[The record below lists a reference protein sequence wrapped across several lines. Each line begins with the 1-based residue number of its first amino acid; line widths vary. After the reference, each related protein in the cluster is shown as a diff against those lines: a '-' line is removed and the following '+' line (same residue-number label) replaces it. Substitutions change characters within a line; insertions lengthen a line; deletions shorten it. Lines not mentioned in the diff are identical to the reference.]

1 VNDGTGPARGRL
13 LRKYVALF
21 AAVVCA
27 VLLGNGLVEAWFLYR
42 EQTASLSRIQSE
54 QAEAAA
60 AKIGQFVA
68 GIESQLGW
76 TTQLPWSAETTEQ
89 RRFDARRLLRQVPAI
104 TELAMLDGTG
114 HERLRV
120 SRLALDV
127 IDGQID
133 LSADP
138 KFTEAVAHKVYYGP
152 VYFRRASEP
161 YMTIAVAGQRRNSG
175 ISVAE
180 VNLKFIWDVVS
191 RIRVG
196 ETGQAFVVDAR
207 GRLIAHRDISLVLRD
222 TDLGGLA
229 QVRAARDDAA
239 SGDSPFGRPLR
250 TLVTENMQGQ
260 AVLSA
265 YAPIAPLGWLMF
277 VELPASEAYAPL
289 YASLARTGVLLLIG
303 LGVAFL
309 AGLFLARRMV
319 VPIRALQEGAAR
331 IGAGDLGHRVEVNT
345 GDELEMLAD
354 QFNSMSRELRDSKAR
369 EERVGRLR
377 RFLSPQLAEVI
388 ESSGS
393 ETLLESHRRAVSVVF
408 CDMRGFT
415 AFAEAAAPEDVMA
428 VLGEYHAAL
437 GVLIHKFEGTLERF
451 VGDGVLV
458 LFNDPLP
465 CPDPSERAVRMAL
478 EMQAAIGTLCT
489 KWRAAGH
496 QIGFG
501 IGITHGDAT
510 LGRIGFE
517 GRFDYSAIGS
527 VVNLAARL
535 CGEAR
540 DGQILVDSKVHDAVT
555 AFVDCESIGEIALKG
570 IRRPVPVFNVQRLR
584 SGVCI
589 KTV

>member
-196 ETGQAFVVDAR
+196 ETGQAFV
-207 GRLIAHRDISLVLRD
+207 
-222 TDLGGLA
+222 
-229 QVRAARDDAA
+229 
-239 SGDSPFGRPLR
+239 
-250 TLVTENMQGQ
+250 
-260 AVLSA
+260 
-265 YAPIAPLGWLMF
+265 
-277 VELPASEAYAPL
+277 
-289 YASLARTGVLLLIG
+289 
-303 LGVAFL
+303 
-309 AGLFLARRMV
+309 AG
-319 VPIRALQEGAAR
+319 
-331 IGAGDLGHRVEVNT
+331 
-345 GDELEMLAD
+345 
-354 QFNSMSRELRDSKAR
+354 
-369 EERVGRLR
+369 
-377 RFLSPQLAEVI
+377 
-388 ESSGS
+388 
-393 ETLLESHRRAVSVVF
+393 
-408 CDMRGFT
+408 
-415 AFAEAAAPEDVMA
+415 
-428 VLGEYHAAL
+428 
-437 GVLIHKFEGTLERF
+437 
-451 VGDGVLV
+451 
-458 LFNDPLP
+458 
-465 CPDPSERAVRMAL
+465 
-478 EMQAAIGTLCT
+478 
-489 KWRAAGH
+489 
-496 QIGFG
+496 
-501 IGITHGDAT
+501 
-510 LGRIGFE
+510 
-517 GRFDYSAIGS
+517 
-527 VVNLAARL
+527 
-535 CGEAR
+535 
-540 DGQILVDSKVHDAVT
+540 
-555 AFVDCESIGEIALKG
+555 
-570 IRRPVPVFNVQRLR
+570 
-584 SGVCI
+584 
-589 KTV
+589 